1 MVKQGF
7 WLLIVAVKL
16 DVQSPIQLVCSPLTS
31 LDEYKCEAVEFCIE
45 PTLPSKNS

>member
-16 DVQSPIQLVCSPLTS
+16 HVQSPIQLVRLPLAS
-31 LDEYKCEAVEFCIE
+31 LDEYK
-45 PTLPSKNS
+45 L